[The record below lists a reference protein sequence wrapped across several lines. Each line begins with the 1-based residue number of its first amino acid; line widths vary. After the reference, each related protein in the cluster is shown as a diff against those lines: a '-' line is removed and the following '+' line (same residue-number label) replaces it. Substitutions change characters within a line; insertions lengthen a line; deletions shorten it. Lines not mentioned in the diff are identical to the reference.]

1 MSGPSSQRAL
11 VAPFVRTLVALG
23 LLGAT
28 PRADASEPP
37 AMPEPLLGES
47 VTDLDGLE
55 AGELELE
62 LTGLLTPPRTA
73 RGGGWQGSMELEWR
87 ALERLGLMVEV
98 GMGGG
103 LGRPELEGVSA
114 RAAGSWMLLHDVARG
129 LHVQAELGARLLS
142 EDEEAAAFEPGE
154 ATLPLWFGLRAGWRQ
169 GAWTVRAGLGGQA
182 LGRSAHL
189 VPLRANLSA
198 LGQVG
203 PWSFLGVELEG
214 DWARASWLV
223 VAPTAL
229 VDLGPV
235 ELPVRLGLA
244 VPWSPARSGRHS
256 ETGFMLRLVYELDR
270 D

>member
-1 MSGPSSQRAL
+1 
-11 VAPFVRTLVALG
+11 
-23 LLGAT
+23 
-28 PRADASEPP
+28 
-37 AMPEPLLGES
+37 MPEPLLGES

-62 LTGLLTPPRTA
+62 MTGLLIPPRTA
-73 RGGGWQGSMELEWR
+73 RHGGWQGSMELEWR

-98 GMGGG
+98 GTGGG

-142 EDEEAAAFEPGE
+142 EDEEEAAFEPGE

-203 PWSFLGVELEG
+203 PWSFLGVELDG

-229 VDLGPV
+229 VDLGPMQ
-235 ELPVRLGLA
+235 LPVRLGLA
-244 VPWSPARSGRHS
+244 VPWSPARSGRRS